1 MDKFVITISRCC
13 GAGGTTI
20 GKRLAADLGVSFY
33 DKNLLHLASEDSGI
47 NEDLFANADEK
58 LKGSLLY
65 KVSRKVYQ
73 GELIPPESEDFTT
86 NENLFNYQAKVL
98 KELAASESYV
108 VIGRCADFILKDH
121 PKLIRIFLYAPY
133 EDCVAHEMEK
143 HSISAKEAQW
153 HIDRTDNA
161 IFHALTDQRDR
172 LFPAALQSLFHLSVR
187 LWVFR
192 FQRIQLPE
200 INIHIA
206 LREHA

>member
-86 NENLFNYQAKVL
+86 NENLFNGDQYFHWSGSGCGA
-98 KELAASESYV
+98 YV
-108 VIGRCADFILKDH
+108 VPGHSGPH
-121 PKLIRIFLYAPY
+121 PEYP
-133 EDCVAHEMEK
+133 
-143 HSISAKEAQW
+143 Q
-153 HIDRTDNA
+153 
-161 IFHALTDQRDR
+161 
-172 LFPAALQSLFHLSVR
+172 
-187 LWVFR
+187 
-192 FQRIQLPE
+192 
-200 INIHIA
+200 
-206 LREHA
+206 

>member
-47 NEDLFANADEK
+47 NEELFANADEK

-121 PKLIRIFLYAPY
+121 PKLVRIFLYAPY

-153 HIDRTDNA
+153 HIDRTDKHRSE
-161 IFHALTDQRDR
+161 FHKYHTGHDWMEMENYDICINTGAVDYEKTVEIIEFYVHSMLG
-172 LFPAALQSLFHLSVR
+172 LQ
-187 LWVFR
+187 
-192 FQRIQLPE
+192 
-200 INIHIA
+200 
-206 LREHA
+206 